1 MATALSSLPTP
12 PPPPRAVLALGG
24 NAITPPDGDGS
35 VEHDYEN
42 LGKSLDSVVALLE
55 RGYQLTLTH
64 GNGPQVGNQMLR
76 VELTRDQAPDLPLDL
91 MVADIQGGLGY
102 MMELVLRNKLQ
113 QRGLSNPVCALI
125 TLVEVDRDDP
135 AFAAPSKFVGG
146 VYSAEQAEQLR
157 NEKGWML
164 KEDRGR
170 RGWRR
175 VVPSPQPRVV
185 VERDL
190 IASLMATGTLV
201 INTGGGGV
209 PVVRQPDGQLV
220 GVEGVVDKDLA
231 SAVLALQLGRRR
243 PGPCPPR
250 LPRPAA
256 GSAGAVHPHRRGAGD
271 AGLRHPGAATP
282 ERGHLHRGS
291 RLPGPGAF
299 PRGQHGP
306 QDRSRLPLR
315 GGRRSPRPDH
325 GHLHPQRS
333 PRRSHRN
340 LGRAVTEP
348 GSPRNGEPVSGS
360 GLSRRPGCRSA

>member
-231 SAVLALQLGRRR
+231 SAVLALQLGAPELFILTGVEQVMLGYGTPEQR
-243 PGPCPPR
+243 PLSVVTSTEARAYLAQGHFP
-250 LPRPAA
+250 A
-256 GSAGAVHPHRRGAGD
+256 GSMGPKIEAACRFVEGGGHRALITD
-271 AGLRHPGAATP
+271 IFTLSEALDGLTGTWVVP
-282 ERGHLHRGS
+282 
-291 RLPGPGAF
+291 
-299 PRGQHGP
+299 
-306 QDRSRLPLR
+306 
-315 GGRRSPRPDH
+315 
-325 GHLHPQRS
+325 
-333 PRRSHRN
+333 
-340 LGRAVTEP
+340 
-348 GSPRNGEPVSGS
+348 
-360 GLSRRPGCRSA
+360 